1 MSVVHGGNIIATAKE
16 LDCRISELIDMSS
29 NLSPFAPTPDL
40 LETLH
45 KRLDEIAF
53 LPETG
58 SESLCALY
66 ADRHNLARDQ
76 VLAGNGTTE
85 YIFSIPA
92 VVDVKRGIIVNPTYS
107 DYHLASARSG
117 LETTSFPLRSAEGF
131 RLDLDRLTRA
141 LKGDELVFICNPNN
155 PTGVLVPTLQLY
167 EFVCSHPDSRFLVDE
182 TYLPFI
188 KENSLLTLPIPENLY
203 ILRSFSKIYGIPG
216 LRLGFVVASIDNIQR
231 LSSRQ
236 RPWGVNRLAQ
246 VAGEHLIQHGESEVI
261 GIADFIEKER
271 PIFAAE
277 LEKLPGV
284 RVVPGRAH
292 FILSSLS
299 GAMRAATLRN
309 ELLNHRIMIRNC
321 ASFTGLDDRYFRLSL
336 KDEPANRKCIAALRE
351 VLVSA
356 QTKQVNT

>member
-1 MSVVHGGNIIATAKE
+1 MSMVHGGNIIATAKE
-16 LDCRISELIDMSS
+16 LGCRISDLVDMSS
-29 NLSPFAPTPDL
+29 NLSPFAPAPDL
-40 LETLH
+40 LATLH
-45 KRLDEIAF
+45 GRLAEIAY

-66 ADRHNLARDQ
+66 AARHHLARDQ
-76 VLAGNGTTE
+76 VLVGNGTTE
-85 YIFSIPA
+85 YIFSIPT

-117 LETTSFPLRSAEGF
+117 LETTSFPLRPAEGF
-131 RLDLDRLTRA
+131 QLDLDRLSYT

-155 PTGVLVPTLQLY
+155 PTGILVPTLQLH
-167 EFVCSHPDSRFLVDE
+167 EFICTHPASRFLIDE

-216 LRLGFVVASIDNIQR
+216 LRLGFVVASTDNIQR

-246 VAGEHLIQHGESEVI
+246 LAGEHLIQHGDDAVI
-261 GIADFIEKER
+261 KIADYVAKER
-271 PIFAAE
+271 PLFAAE

-284 RVVPGRAH
+284 NVVPGRAH
-292 FILSSLS
+292 FILGSLS
-299 GAMRAATLRN
+299 GTVRAATLRN
-309 ELLNHRIMIRNC
+309 ELLKHLIMIRNC

-336 KDEPANRKCIAALRE
+336 KDEPANRKCIAALRKI
-351 VLVSA
+351 LVSK
-356 QTKQVNT
+356 QTKQVNK